1 MAEFL
6 YQNLIDWF
14 QEQLT
19 KGNLTAGD
27 KMPSLRSVAKDQG
40 VSLNTAIHGY
50 ELLAKDG
57 WIESRPKSGYFV
69 CHRSQMRAAIPIL
82 GESYQT
88 LSTQFSL
95 SMTQKAQDLVSLT
108 GQFPPLMQS
117 DLFTVTANGQKGIGQ
132 GAKEVRESVINYLN
146 LFGIKGNSDALWLG
160 NSALGI
166 FTQAIHQLTKP
177 QDKVLVIT
185 PCDHRL
191 TQTILSLGRVPVVIA
206 SGDLGVD
213 LDLVRK
219 CIEEQKISLV
229 ILPGQFALPAG
240 QLISNLSLRRCM
252 ALLDEMNVLAI
263 EWDMQSYLSYKG
275 TFPMTYKSLDTQG
288 RIFYIGAFEHF
299 DSYGNDVAW
308 SLLGS
313 QFTICKEALFASQ
326 MTPSL
331 TVQTALSYA
340 LEKNITRKLNGFTRA
355 IWRKSESIKALLEAA
370 FADRVSLMAA
380 KGGHF
385 LWLQF
390 DESLMDTLLTL
401 FNDMDAKA
409 GLLLGKSV
417 SYEQDASGWIGVN
430 VSCNEVDKTLLWLI
444 EGVRNIEHNKGSIEE
459 ISLSKEEKEAPEQ
472 ALTPIADDAQKE
484 VPQKAS
490 GKLKSQSKKEEIE
503 PVYNPMLDL
512 INHDFG

>member
-6 YQNLIDWF
+6 YQSLIDWF

-19 KGNLTAGD
+19 KGTLAAGD
-27 KMPSLRSVAKDQG
+27 KMPSLRSVAKEQG

-69 CHRSQMRAAIPIL
+69 RHRSKMRTAIPIL
-82 GESYQT
+82 GENYQT
-88 LSTQFSL
+88 LSTLFSL
-95 SMTQKAQDLVSLT
+95 SMRAKMQDQMSLT
-108 GQFPPLMQS
+108 GQFPPLMQA
-117 DLFTVTANGQKGIGQ
+117 DLFTLTANGQKSTGPGERDTREGVIDYLHLLGIQ
-132 GAKEVRESVINYLN
+132 
-146 LFGIKGNSDALWLG
+146 GNSDSLWLG
-160 NSALGI
+160 NSALGM
-166 FTQAIHQLTKP
+166 FTQAIQLLTQR

-191 TQTILSLGRVPVVIA
+191 TQTVLSLGRIPVVIA
-206 SGDLGVD
+206 SGDHGVD

-219 CIEEQKISLV
+219 CIEEQKIDLV
-229 ILPGQFALPAG
+229 VLPGQFALPAG
-240 QLISNLSLRRCM
+240 QLISNLSLRRCI

-263 EWDMQSYLSYKG
+263 EWDMVSYLSYKG
-275 TFPMTYKSLDTQG
+275 KFPMTYKSLDTQG

-313 QFTICKEALFASQ
+313 QFAACKDALFVSNL
-326 MTPSL
+326 TPAL
-331 TVQTALSYA
+331 NVQAALSYG
-340 LEKNITRKLNGFTRA
+340 LGKNITRKLNRFTRA
-355 IWRKSESIKALLEAA
+355 IWRKSESIKALLEAE
-370 FADRVSLMAA
+370 FTDRVSLMPA

-390 DESLMDTLLTL
+390 DSSLIKALQTL
-401 FNDMDAKA
+401 FTDVDAKA
-409 GLLLGKSV
+409 GLLLGERV
-417 SYEQDASGWIGVN
+417 FYEPDAGEWLGVN

-444 EGVRNIEHNKGSIEE
+444 EGVRGFELHQDSMENAVLPEE
-459 ISLSKEEKEAPEQ
+459 ETPEQ
-472 ALTPIADDAQKE
+472 ALAAPADDIQKDVLQKE
-484 VPQKAS
+484 S
-490 GKLKSQSKKEEIE
+490 DNTTTESSKEKIE